1 MLLRKGKITMHSP
14 SWPTNARARGTR
26 LAVLSALLACGVLLA
41 MIQPAAA
48 QPDPGRGDR
57 SAPAPHHIG
66 REGIQEGESMAALV
80 CPRIRGPPPT
90 VPPVRSHSAWRQL

>member
-41 MIQPAAA
+41 MI
-48 QPDPGRGDR
+48 
-57 SAPAPHHIG
+57 
-66 REGIQEGESMAALV
+66 
-80 CPRIRGPPPT
+80 
-90 VPPVRSHSAWRQL
+90 